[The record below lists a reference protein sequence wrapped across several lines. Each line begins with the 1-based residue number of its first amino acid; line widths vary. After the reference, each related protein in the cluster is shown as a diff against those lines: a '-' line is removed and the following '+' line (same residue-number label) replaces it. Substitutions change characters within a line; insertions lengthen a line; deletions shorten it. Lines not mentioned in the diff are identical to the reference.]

1 MDMPFTFMDMTFFNV
16 YQDVHYTYI
25 SYIFKLFKFFL
36 PLISSD
42 PQNFL
47 RFKVMR
53 DIPMDMAGITTYTE
67 SIKFTLFINN
77 STGKKKVRKYSY
89 FNSYIKTFLLKLQ
102 VT

>member
-1 MDMPFTFMDMTFFNV
+1 MDMPFTFMDMTFFINV

-53 DIPMDMAGITTYTE
+53 DIPMDMVDITIYTE
-67 SIKFTLFINN
+67 SIKFTLSINN
-77 STGKKKVRKYSY
+77 TKESKK
-89 FNSYIKTFLLKLQ
+89 
-102 VT
+102 